1 MKRITNTQVDQLNKL
16 FLEGRLR
23 GFPGKYIAAMSDSE
37 AEEKI
42 NQAREVA
49 PGTYVP
55 ISDEI
60 RAHLKELSRKGVIEL
75 EESDLEYMTMATAY
89 GLMWIAA
96 RQDRHR
102 KVASELQC
110 RKIRKMIL
118 MGFLA
123 YMPNWKICLLQYEQ
137 AEKLIEEGTAKASLC
152 ATPLNWTTFY

>member
-23 GFPGKYIAAMSDSE
+23 GFPGKYITAMSDSE

-60 RAHLKELSRKGVIEL
+60 RAHLKALSRKGVIEL

-137 AEKLIEEGTAKASLC
+137 AEKLIEEGTAKASLQ
-152 ATPLNWTTFY
+152 LKG

>member
-102 KVASELQC
+102 KVASELC
-110 RKIRKMIL
+110 SAGKSGR
-118 MGFLA
+118 
-123 YMPNWKICLLQYEQ
+123 
-137 AEKLIEEGTAKASLC
+137 
-152 ATPLNWTTFY
+152 

>member
-75 EESDLEYMTMATAY
+75 EESDLEYMTMAT
-89 GLMWIAA
+89 
-96 RQDRHR
+96 
-102 KVASELQC
+102 V
-110 RKIRKMIL
+110 
-118 MGFLA
+118 
-123 YMPNWKICLLQYEQ
+123 
-137 AEKLIEEGTAKASLC
+137 
-152 ATPLNWTTFY
+152 